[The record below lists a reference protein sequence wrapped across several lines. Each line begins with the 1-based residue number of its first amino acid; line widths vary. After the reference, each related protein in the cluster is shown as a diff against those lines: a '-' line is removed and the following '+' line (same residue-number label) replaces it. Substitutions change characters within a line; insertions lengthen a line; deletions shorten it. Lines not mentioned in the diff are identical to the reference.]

1 MNCWRID
8 RPSLLPVLEAVT
20 APSLTLLGPL
30 RSRKQIVDNAR
41 FTSKIGAIMNSIQS
55 EHPVF
60 SIVHKILEQHL
71 ALYGTG
77 GTILTSLVHVLAKEA
92 IDLQHIPSQWI
103 CKGVCEEVARK
114 VPSSSPFELLGP
126 ALSST
131 QADQRA
137 GMSTAL
143 QIAETINGFNL
154 QWRSRVHFIPLMGVA
169 SSCSIYPGLILPL
182 REDDDV
188 FESLLPIY
196 SNEPRAVQRLA
207 LVQDDVNFSPE
218 TVNALLHVDLLVTSG
233 TICLQ
238 TVDWCRSHRVFC
250 LTTSLRGLTAVSAMC
265 ATPVCET
272 IMECIVTRTTTTI
285 SSLSLHGQPFAW
297 ISCADQP
304 NNHVSVVVSG
314 ETSSLVSDAQAMVET
329 SLSRLAHAIY
339 DNAMLPGGGAAFMA
353 CAASIHLAFD
363 KDDSDVA
370 VAALAFGHALHEWCL
385 HLVLNGDEMP
395 FLEAKTHLIKIQ
407 AAYLDGFQ
415 ESPRFLETTHFGR
428 SLTPLWYQSN
438 VKFDGFK
445 STKAALSAAARVV
458 CLVVHTGHALVN
470 RPISTKTASEEKKT
484 STAPL
489 HVPKYA

>member
-1 MNCWRID
+1 
-8 RPSLLPVLEAVT
+8 
-20 APSLTLLGPL
+20 
-30 RSRKQIVDNAR
+30 
-41 FTSKIGAIMNSIQS
+41 MNSIQS

-60 SIVHKILEQHL
+60 AIVHKILEQHL

-77 GTILTSLVHVLAKEA
+77 GTILTTLIHVLAKEA
-92 IDLQHIPSQWI
+92 IDLQHIPSYAVVDGFAKAAAYCMDTLDKMLINVQEWM
-103 CKGVCEEVARK
+103 KEVARK

-154 QWRSRVHFIPLMGVA
+154 QWRSRVHFILLMGVA

-188 FESLLPIY
+188 FESLLPIN

-218 TVNALLHVDLLVTSG
+218 TVNALCHVDLLVSSG

-250 LTTSLRGLTAVSAMC
+250 LTTSLRSLIAVSAMC
-265 ATPVCET
+265 ATPVSET
-272 IMECIVTRTTTTI
+272 IMECTVTVTTTTI

-395 FLEAKTHLIKIQ
+395 FLEAKTHLAKIQ
-407 AAYLDGFQ
+407 NAYLDGFQ
-415 ESPRFLETTHFGR
+415 ESPRFLQTTHFGR
-428 SLTPLWYQSN
+428 SLTPLWHQNN

-445 STKAALSAAARVV
+445 STKAALTAATRVV
-458 CLVVHTGHALVN
+458 CLVVHTSHALVN
-470 RPISTKTASEEKKT
+470 RPIPTKTASEEKKT
-484 STAPL
+484 STTPL

>member
-1 MNCWRID
+1 
-8 RPSLLPVLEAVT
+8 
-20 APSLTLLGPL
+20 
-30 RSRKQIVDNAR
+30 
-41 FTSKIGAIMNSIQS
+41 
-55 EHPVF
+55 
-60 SIVHKILEQHL
+60 
-71 ALYGTG
+71 
-77 GTILTSLVHVLAKEA
+77 
-92 IDLQHIPSQWI
+92 
-103 CKGVCEEVARK
+103 
-114 VPSSSPFELLGP
+114 
-126 ALSST
+126 
-131 QADQRA
+131 
-137 GMSTAL
+137 
-143 QIAETINGFNL
+143 
-154 QWRSRVHFIPLMGVA
+154 
-169 SSCSIYPGLILPL
+169 
-182 REDDDV
+182 
-188 FESLLPIY
+188 
-196 SNEPRAVQRLA
+196 
-207 LVQDDVNFSPE
+207 
-218 TVNALLHVDLLVTSG
+218 
-233 TICLQ
+233 
-238 TVDWCRSHRVFC
+238 
-250 LTTSLRGLTAVSAMC
+250 
-265 ATPVCET
+265 
-272 IMECIVTRTTTTI
+272 
-285 SSLSLHGQPFAW
+285 
-297 ISCADQP
+297 
-304 NNHVSVVVSG
+304 
-314 ETSSLVSDAQAMVET
+314 MVET